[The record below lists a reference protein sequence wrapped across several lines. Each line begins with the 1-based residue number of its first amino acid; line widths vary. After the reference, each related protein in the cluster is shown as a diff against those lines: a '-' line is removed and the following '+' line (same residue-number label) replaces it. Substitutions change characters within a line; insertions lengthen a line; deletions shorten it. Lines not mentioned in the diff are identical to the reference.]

1 MDKLKQRILKE
12 GNVAAGGILRVDS
25 FLNHQVDVLFLQ
37 EIATE
42 FKNYFAERQI
52 TKVLT
57 VEASGITVAAFV
69 ALQLEVP
76 LLFAKKSAAG
86 NMEDD
91 NYQAPV
97 YSYTRAMDFNIRVS
111 SRYLSADDRVLII
124 DDFLA
129 MGSAVDG
136 LCEIVR
142 ASGADLVGVGIV
154 IEKGFQPG
162 GKEIRARG
170 IDVYSLAIV
179 DELGDGEI
187 RFR

>member
-1 MDKLKQRILKE
+1 MDKLKQRILEE

-25 FLNHQVDVLFLQ
+25 FLNHQVDVLFLE

-42 FKNYFAERQI
+42 LKNYFVDRPI

-69 ALQLEVP
+69 ALQLGVP
-76 LLFAKKSAAG
+76 LLFAKKTAAG
-86 NMEDD
+86 NMDED

-97 YSYTRAMDFNIRVS
+97 YSYTRGMDCNIRVS
-111 SRYLSADDRVLII
+111 SRYLSPDDKVLII
-124 DDFLA
+124 DDFMA
-129 MGSAVDG
+129 MGSAVEG

-142 ASGADLVGVGIV
+142 ASRAELVGVGIV

-162 GKEIRARG
+162 GRELRARG
-170 IDVYSLAIV
+170 IDVCSLAII
-179 DELGDGEI
+179 DQLEDGII